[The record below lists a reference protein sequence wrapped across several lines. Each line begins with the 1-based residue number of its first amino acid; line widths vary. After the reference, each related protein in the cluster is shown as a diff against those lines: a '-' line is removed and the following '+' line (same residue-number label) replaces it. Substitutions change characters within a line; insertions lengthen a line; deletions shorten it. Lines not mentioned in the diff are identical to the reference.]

1 MIDALLLFI
10 PFAIG
15 YLVRSSMSISY
26 DMAIRKLQMIERGM
40 DSYNRRNRQWVGEVI
55 LWRDAVLECTRKIKS
70 SDQSKAIEYMSDMA
84 ELMKKGA
91 QLLVERPNIDNEVQK
106 ELS

>member
-1 MIDALLLFI
+1 MTDALLLFI

-15 YLVRSSMSISY
+15 YLVRHSMSIPY
-26 DMAIRKLQMIERGM
+26 DLAIKKLQIIERGM
-40 DSYNRRNRQWVGEVI
+40 DSYNRRNRQWVVEVI
-55 LWRDAVLECTRKIKS
+55 VWRDAVLECTRKIKS
-70 SDQSKAIEYMSDMA
+70 SDQVSALEYMTEMA
-84 ELMKKGA
+84 DLMKKGA